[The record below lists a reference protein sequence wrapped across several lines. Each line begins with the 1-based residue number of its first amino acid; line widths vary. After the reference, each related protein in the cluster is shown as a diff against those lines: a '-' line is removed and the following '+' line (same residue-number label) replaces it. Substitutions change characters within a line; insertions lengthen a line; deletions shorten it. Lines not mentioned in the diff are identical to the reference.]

1 MTQAEVFEYRHGTT
15 LLEGYVAYPVGTG
28 GRHPAV
34 LVVHEWWGLNA
45 YARRRADMLADLG
58 YTALAVDMYGQGVH
72 AKTADDAQK
81 LYAMVMADRTFT
93 RERITVALET
103 ARKQTHVDP
112 KKVACLGYCMGG
124 SVSLELARSGADIR
138 GAVSF
143 HGALNTTLPAAPGAI
158 QCPLLVLH
166 GAADPTI
173 PPAQVTGFKKEMD
186 TAGARLEFHEYEGAL
201 HSFTNPDSNRPAEG
215 LQYNAEADRRSW
227 ETMMRFLADVFK

>member
-1 MTQAEVFEYRHGTT
+1 MTQAEVFEYRHGST

-34 LVVHEWWGLNA
+34 MVVHEWWGLNA

-72 AKTADDAQK
+72 AKTPEDAQK
-81 LYAMVMADRTFT
+81 LYGTVMADRSFT
-93 RERITVALET
+93 RARIGVALE
-103 ARKQTHVDP
+103 ACRKQQHVDP
-112 KKVACLGYCMGG
+112 KKVACIGYCMGG
-124 SVSLELARSGADIR
+124 TVSLELARSGADIR

-143 HGALNTTLPAAPGAI
+143 HGALGTTMPAEPGAI
-158 QCPLLVLH
+158 KCPMLVLH

-173 PPAQVTGFKKEMD
+173 PVGQVTSFKKEME
-186 TAGARLEFHEYEGAL
+186 TAGARFEIHEYEGAM
-201 HSFTNPDSNRPAEG
+201 HSFTNPDSNRPADG

-227 ETMMRFLADVFK
+227 DEMKRFLAGVFK